1 MRVLTN
7 LLFKVTV
14 SSMVLTAPAMIDG
27 HAGGTLL
34 DREAESPFASSTVI
48 RNYIDHLKIWPVRA
62 YTDRKSVVASFPYMA
77 KLPVLVKAVV
87 APKMAVVAPKMV
99 VNEAIAPAVAVKE
112 AMSPMIA
119 ASATKAAAVRKVIN
133 ESDYIY
139 RSMGLGKEGLS
150 ETAFEYA
157 WRGYHNLVKKGRIRK
172 RSILSIADFSQ
183 SSSEKRMYVIDIRH
197 RRLLYRTYVAHG
209 QNSGAEYAE
218 DFSNEPESFKSS
230 LGFYVTKTTYFGKN
244 GLSLRLDGVDNGYN
258 DKAMKRNIVLHGCSY
273 VGDEYLE
280 NFGATGTSLGCPAL
294 PAGISSQIIHS
305 VRGGSCF
312 FIFHPTQD
320 YLDHSPVINE

>member
-7 LLFKVTV
+7 LLLKVTV
-14 SSMVLTAPAMIDG
+14 SSMVLTAPAMIEG
-27 HAGGTLL
+27 NTGGTLL
-34 DREAESPFASSTVI
+34 DREAELPFASSTVI

-150 ETAFEYA
+150 ETAF
-157 WRGYHNLVKKGRIRK
+157 
-172 RSILSIADFSQ
+172 
-183 SSSEKRMYVIDIRH
+183 
-197 RRLLYRTYVAHG
+197 
-209 QNSGAEYAE
+209 
-218 DFSNEPESFKSS
+218 
-230 LGFYVTKTTYFGKN
+230 
-244 GLSLRLDGVDNGYN
+244 
-258 DKAMKRNIVLHGCSY
+258 
-273 VGDEYLE
+273 
-280 NFGATGTSLGCPAL
+280 
-294 PAGISSQIIHS
+294 
-305 VRGGSCF
+305 
-312 FIFHPTQD
+312 
-320 YLDHSPVINE
+320 